1 MLQCPGAH
9 LFSGIRDTVG
19 IDEPTDSQND
29 FNVLTKC
36 TTCLSERHEL
46 GVAAPDV
53 SERFVHLQEPRKL
66 TKTFMTLLVD
76 IVQRLDLSIDAIE
89 SLHG

>member
-1 MLQCPGAH
+1 M
-9 LFSGIRDTVG
+9 FSGVRDTVS
-19 IDEPTDSQND
+19 IDEPTNSQND
-29 FNVLTKC
+29 FNVLAKC
-36 TTCLSERHEL
+36 TARLSGLHDL
-46 GVAAPDV
+46 GVAAPTV
-53 SERFVHLQEPRKL
+53 SECFVHLQEPRKL